1 MTDNRRSFLK
11 KIGAAGTVAGVSTL
25 TPLLA
30 NTISADRV
38 AGRAAYEK
46 DKTYTIDIL
55 QTTDVHCQVHPHDEL
70 FWENDKAVFRKT
82 GGYAQM
88 ATYFKKA
95 RKSNPDTFIID
106 TGDMFQGSEL
116 SVKTTGKALV
126 PVLNQLGY
134 DLYLPGNW
142 EVIYGKRN
150 MQTLL
155 GALDAPKVC
164 ANMYHD
170 LGEGKEVN

>member
-1 MTDNRRSFLK
+1 MSDNRRSFLK
-11 KIGAAGTVAGVSTL
+11 KIGVASVATGVSAL
-25 TPLLA
+25 SPVLA
-30 NTISADRV
+30 SGLPSYMLGNDTS
-38 AGRAAYEK
+38 YEK
-46 DKTYTIDIL
+46 GKTYTLNIL

-88 ATYFKKA
+88 ATYFKKE

-155 GALDAPKVC
+155 GALDAPKGLRQYVP
-164 ANMYHD
+164 
-170 LGEGKEVN
+170 